1 MNTWQKDGNTWR
13 VRCDREEQPGS
24 TVTVTNRAGQAKQ
37 VTLGERLNRLGFVYA
52 VADTRP
58 QAQAVGDLAGVLAL
72 FDKAREHLKRPAI
85 VLAVPGLTP
94 SEPIGAITPTGERLY
109 QWDERLRAS
118 GCNAVYAPPFTIRL
132 SIAGDKARVPGSIT
146 VLDGERTEEG
156 RDWFGRILRDGT
168 YQPSNAA
175 NGRTQAITARLRAF
189 AAEPAK
195 VAKDSARL
203 TGRCCFC
210 NLALKDERSTA
221 VGYGATCADHF
232 GLPWGERPAG
242 FAEGV

>member
-1 MNTWQKDGNTWR
+1 MNTWQKDGDGPSACWR
-13 VRCDREEQPGS
+13 VRCDREEQPGN
-24 TVTVTNRAGQAKQ
+24 TVTVTTRAGKTKR
-37 VTLGERLNRLGFVYA
+37 VTLGERLNRLGFLYA

-58 QAQAVGDLAGVLAL
+58 EAQTVGDLAGMLAL
-72 FDKAREHLKRPAI
+72 FDKARAHLKRPAI
-85 VLAVPGLTP
+85 VLAVPDLWEHGRNGQHYT
-94 SEPIGAITPTGERLY
+94 
-109 QWDERLRAS
+109 
-118 GCNAVYAPPFTIRL
+118 VRL
-132 SIAGDKARVPGSIT
+132 SIAGERARVPGSIT

-156 RDWFGRILRDGT
+156 RDWLGRILRDGT

-175 NGRTQAITARLRAF
+175 NGRTEAITARLRAF
-189 AAEPAK
+189 AAEPARI
-195 VAKDSARL
+195 AKDSARL

-242 FAEGV
+242 FAEGPTTNAEADYVRKTGKDY

>member
-1 MNTWQKDGNTWR
+1 MNTWQKINGDAWGI
-13 VRCDREEQPGS
+13 RCDTEQQPGA
-24 TVTVTNRAGQAKQ
+24 VVNVTNRAGQTKQ
-37 VTLGERLNRLGFVYA
+37 VTLGARQNLLGFVYA

-85 VLAVPGLTP
+85 VLAVPEL
-94 SEPIGAITPTGERLY
+94 
-109 QWDERLRAS
+109 
-118 GCNAVYAPPFTIRL
+118 APPGAANIGLWTIRL

-175 NGRTQAITARLRAF
+175 NGRTEAITARLRAF

-195 VAKDSARL
+195 IAKDSARL

-242 FAEGV
+242 FAEGPTTNPEAEYVRKTRRDY